1 MFTSAR
7 VAFLTHSH
15 ANAVYAERPRRT
27 YAATVF
33 IGGMFAGARVA
44 MTFCRRTCGAII
56 YVGGVFAV
64 ARRALTAFTDADVM
78 FAE

>member
-1 MFTSAR
+1 
-7 VAFLTHSH
+7 
-15 ANAVYAERPRRT
+15 
-27 YAATVF
+27 
-33 IGGMFAGARVA
+33 MFAGARVA
-44 MTFCRRTCGAII
+44 MTFCRRTGGAII